1 MFRVLPPF
9 GSDQRGIAEVVN
21 GIMNGKTNNTGSVT
35 LATGNVTTTTITDAR
50 IGIDSI
56 ILLAPSSAAAFAD
69 TAPYGAF
76 QDSTDQTAASTTVAY
91 PMTFDTTDFSN
102 GVYLSNSS
110 RLNVRNAGI
119 YNLQFSVQLENTDN
133 AQHDVDIWFRKNG
146 TNITASN
153 SIFTVP
159 ARKSA
164 SIFGHVIAAI
174 NYFVELAAND
184 YVEIVWR
191 TENTGVT
198 LEQTAA
204 QSSPTR
210 PATPSVIATMQYV
223 APNAMDNVYVSAQTS
238 GSATLTHFSNNTA
251 SKTYKYIIVG

>member
-9 GSDQRGIAEVVN
+9 GSDQRGVAEVVN

-76 QDSTDQTAASTTVAY
+76 QSLVDQTIASTTTANA
-91 PMTFDTTDFSN
+91 MTLDTTDYTN

-110 RLNVRNAGI
+110 RMNVRNAGI
-119 YNLQFSVQLENTDN
+119 YNFQWSGQFENTDSADHN
-133 AQHDVDIWFRKNG
+133 VYVWLRKNG
-146 TNITASN
+146 TNVVASN
-153 SIFTVP
+153 GLVAVP
-159 ARKSA
+159 SKHGAVD
-164 SIFGHVIAAI
+164 GHTIAGWNFFI
-174 NYFVELAAND
+174 ELAVND
-184 YVEIVWR
+184 YIELYWSADS
-191 TENTGVT
+191 
-198 LEQTAA
+198 TAVSLQFYA
-204 QSSPTR
+204 AGSSPTK
-210 PATPSVIATMQYV
+210 PSTASLITTMQYV
-223 APNAMDNVYVSAQTS
+223 APNAMDNVYVSAQTN